1 MGWHLYLGI
10 WVGTST
16 WVYVENPRTEEP
28 EKEGKNGARKGGIHR
43 LNCPVGG
50 QRVVVGESGGASCAR
65 DPKVDDQMNGRNRVR
80 NKGAQTRFELGVD

>member
-1 MGWHLYLGI
+1 M
-10 WVGTST
+10 
-16 WVYVENPRTEEP
+16 EP
-28 EKEGKNGARKGGIHR
+28 EREGIHR